1 MNAEQ
6 LTAKTGLTYAFC
18 VMVGMARRA
27 IPAREVAGG
36 TNVQATPACEGV
48 APLRAARTSQR
59 DVPTRLN
66 TYIRSARLHRL
77 QGRADSLRFGMVGMA
92 RRAVP
97 AREVAGGTNIR
108 ATPAGEGVAPLHAAR
123 TSQRDVPIRLYAYTR
138 CARLHRLEAWADSLR
153 FGMVGMAR
161 RAVPAR
167 EVAGGTNI
175 RATLACEGVAPLHAA
190 RTSQRDVPTT
200 LNTY

>member
-77 QGRADSLRFGMVGMA
+77 QGRADTLRFGMVGMA
-92 RRAVP
+92 RRAIP

-108 ATPAGEGVAPLHAAR
+108 ATP
-123 TSQRDVPIRLYAYTR
+123 
-138 CARLHRLEAWADSLR
+138 
-153 FGMVGMAR
+153 
-161 RAVPAR
+161 
-167 EVAGGTNI
+167 
-175 RATLACEGVAPLHAA
+175 ACEGVAPLHAA
-190 RTSQRDVPTT
+190 RTSQRDVPTRLVSNPHRKRTMQLKHWIVTAAVLSACGTGQQVRADDTTDSIKT
-200 LNTY
+200 LQKQIEEL